1 MEVHPPHAAAHSLR
15 EFLAQLGTIT
25 AGVLIA
31 LSIEGLLEWNHYRT
45 LVREAKATIDLEIA
59 DNKKEL
65 DGVLAGSESLKK
77 DLDTALRLANDLLTT
92 KKSDVHQINLGFE
105 IAELST
111 ASWRSAEST
120 GALGHME
127 YSDVREYST
136 LYEIQDLLAQQQRRG
151 IEGVAAASAIFTD
164 NRDPHQAPAG
174 DLELFRQQVLGMRAN
189 LQIQEQIGRR
199 LSAAYQELLDR

>member
-1 MEVHPPHAAAHSLR
+1 M
-15 EFLAQLGTIT
+15 
-25 AGVLIA
+25 
-31 LSIEGLLEWNHYRT
+31 
-45 LVREAKATIDLEIA
+45 
-59 DNKKEL
+59 
-65 DGVLAGSESLKK
+65 LAGSESRKK

-92 KKSDVHQINLGFE
+92 KKSDVHQVNLGFE

-164 NRDPHQAPAG
+164 GRDPHQAPAG

>member
-65 DGVLAGSESLKK
+65 DGVLAGSESRKK

-136 LYEIQDLLAQQQRRG
+136 LYEIQELLAQQQRRG
-151 IEGVAAASAIFTD
+151 IESVAAASAIFTD